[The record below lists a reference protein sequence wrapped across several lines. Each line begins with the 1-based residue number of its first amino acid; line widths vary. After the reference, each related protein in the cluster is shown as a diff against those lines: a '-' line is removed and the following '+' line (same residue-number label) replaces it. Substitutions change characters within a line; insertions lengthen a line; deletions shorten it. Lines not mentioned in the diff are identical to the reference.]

1 MVCLICSGAGH
12 YYEVKSGETLLM
24 QAKGFPG
31 QAFDSVTV
39 LGEFHIP
46 LGNRETQSWQT

>member
-1 MVCLICSGAGH
+1 MVCLSCSGAGH
-12 YYEVKSGETLLM
+12 YYEIKSGETLLV

-46 LGNRETQSWQT
+46 LGNCQAKSGKT